1 MSEAATPTV
10 STPRHLEAESD
21 WVYPT
26 GAFYGDYPYTYS
38 YTGGSYH
45 YNPHSTSP
53 AALGSTRDDTG
64 SGRATRGVNY
74 FFGFLITFIT
84 LLLLFVLCGVGSKR
98 RAAARRRRDRMEEDT
113 LRRGMPGYGPGV
125 TFRGL
130 LAGSARDSAGRD
142 AVREQELMK
151 QKPTYHE
158 VWLAYGDES
167 RLECGDVKQKTKSAE
182 FDQPQRKGSEAWLTL
197 EPLSATVIRT
207 PKDLQPYQHFYDV
220 NLASGSINIRNDT
233 RLTTGASP
241 LLTAEATD
249 RDTLPPLRSCR
260 YPESLVQPHPTSMD
274 IHEFDVKRAGATGSM
289 IAFPHPDIE
298 MRSID
303 PREKL
308 HRGDLLVPASDE
320 ASLHGGRES
329 HTRQQ
334 VEVAVVVVMPSEVH
348 RQEYGGSQ
356 NTGSVSSL
364 GGHVPY
370 PSVKLELLQCIWLRS
385 QEMWSGND
393 GSGRDELDIC
403 IGLYLDSYIVT
414 CRSYL
419 MLLRILAWTV

>member
-38 YTGGSYH
+38 YYTGGSYH

-84 LLLLFVLCGVGSKR
+84 LLLLGL
-98 RAAARRRRDRMEEDT
+98 AAGRRR
-113 LRRGMPGYGPGV
+113 
-125 TFRGL
+125 
-130 LAGSARDSAGRD
+130 RDSAGRD

-158 VWLAYGDES
+158 VWLAYGDDA
-167 RLECGDVKQKTKSAE
+167 RLEGAAVKQKTKSAE
-182 FDQPQRKGSEAWLTL
+182 FDQSQRKGSEAWLTL

-207 PKDLQPYQHFYDV
+207 PKDLQPYQHFHDV
-220 NLASGSINIRNDT
+220 NLASGSINIRNDA

-241 LLTAEATD
+241 LLTAEPTD
-249 RDTLPPLRSCR
+249 RDTLPPYEAVDPQSSWYSRIL
-260 YPESLVQPHPTSMD
+260 PPWTSTSSTSRGLGRR
-274 IHEFDVKRAGATGSM
+274 VSM

-303 PREKL
+303 PTEKL
-308 HRGDLLVPASDE
+308 HRGDLLVPVDDE
-320 ASLHGGRES
+320 ASLHGRKES
-329 HTRQQ
+329 HKRQQ
-334 VEVAVVVVMPSEVH
+334 VEVAVVVVMPSEVD
-348 RQEYGGSQ
+348 RREYAGSQ

-364 GGHVPY
+364 GRP
-370 PSVKLELLQCIWLRS
+370 RS
-385 QEMWSGND
+385 IPECQ
-393 GSGRDELDIC
+393 
-403 IGLYLDSYIVT
+403 IGI
-414 CRSYL
+414 
-419 MLLRILAWTV
+419 ATVHLVEKPGDVVRE